1 MKILNKKELQQIA
14 LSNSTDTELKDFIKI
29 YKKCTGEPYSFL
41 VNDIILPSNNP
52 LRIRKNH
59 LNIYIIYIYIYIY
72 IFIYICNKIMAIDD
86 QIEDEKLQHDINR
99 EAAKKSD
106 LSSGKIDK

>member
-14 LSNSTDTELKDFIKI
+14 LSNSTDTELKGFIKI

-41 VNDIILPSNNP
+41 VNDITLPSNTP
-52 LRIRKNH
+52 SRFRKNH
-59 LNIYIIYIYIYIY
+59 LNIYIY
-72 IFIYICNKIMAIDD
+72 IYICNKTMAIDN
-86 QIEDEKLQHDINR
+86 QIKDEKLRHDINR
-99 EAAKKSD
+99 EAAKKSA